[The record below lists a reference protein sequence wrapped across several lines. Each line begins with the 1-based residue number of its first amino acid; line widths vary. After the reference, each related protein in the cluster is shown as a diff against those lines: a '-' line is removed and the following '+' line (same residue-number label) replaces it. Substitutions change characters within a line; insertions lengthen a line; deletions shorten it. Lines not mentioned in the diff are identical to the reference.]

1 MSLTAKKIAVFGG
14 SFDPPTLLHRR
25 AAKRLAS
32 EFDHVFIVPC
42 GQRPD
47 KGKPHAMRMALER
60 MAMCDLNFYNLRPNI
75 TLDFFDIQHDKFTT
89 TFEMQ
94 KHYERLGEIWHVV
107 GGDLILGGADGCSEI
122 QKKWSKGRWL
132 WESLNFVVIP
142 RPGYRFYLPDCPP
155 HSKIIWLGADCS
167 STKARQAAKQNHSL
181 RGLVTSEIETY
192 ISINELYQD

>member
-1 MSLTAKKIAVFGG
+1 MPVTAKKIAVFGG

-42 GQRPD
+42 GQRSD
-47 KGKPHAMRMALER
+47 KDRSFDRRMALER
-60 MAMCDLNFYNLRPNI
+60 MAMCDLNFYNLYRNI
-75 TLDFFDIQHDKFTT
+75 TLDFFDIHHDKFLT

-107 GGDLILGGADGCSEI
+107 GGDLILGGADGCLEI
-122 QKKWSKGRWL
+122 QKKWSKGLWL
-132 WESLNFVVIP
+132 WENLNFVVFP
-142 RPGYRFYLPDCPP
+142 RPGYRFCPQDCPP
-155 HSKIIWLGADCS
+155 HSKIIWLGTDCS

-192 ISINELYQD
+192 IFINNLYQD